1 MRWGWANKLRFVG
14 GGRYKGEGGNTQPQN
29 LQYGKL

>member
-1 MRWGWANKLRFVG
+1 MGAGVRKRVFVLG
-14 GGRYKGEGGNTQPQN
+14 GAGGGEGGNTQSQN

>member
-1 MRWGWANKLRFVG
+1 MGAGLLKSVFIFG
-14 GGRYKGEGGNTQPQN
+14 GAGRGEGGNTQPQN